1 MTESIDREAQNEFVQ
16 NDDGYK
22 LVLDRHQKMFAA
34 ANEQER
40 QILIEG
46 RKVARVVRLMDIC
59 IDKFCS
65 CADVTAGSSEDK
77 VLQEY
82 TGEDAESWFDEFEQ
96 SKDLLQELLLD
107 QCSKVL
113 TAKYKAKK
121 IREEVQMHCDQLR
134 AARGEAE
141 KRYVASLQ
149 PVKRGPARPKKNAA

>member
-121 IREEVQMHCDQLR
+121 IREEVQMHCAQLR

-149 PVKRGPARPKKNAA
+149 PVKRGPVRPKKNAA

>member
-1 MTESIDREAQNEFVQ
+1 M
-16 NDDGYK
+16 
-22 LVLDRHQKMFAA
+22 
-34 ANEQER
+34 
-40 QILIEG
+40 
-46 RKVARVVRLMDIC
+46 
-59 IDKFCS
+59 
-65 CADVTAGSSEDK
+65 
-77 VLQEY
+77 LQEY

-149 PVKRGPARPKKNAA
+149 PVKRGPGRPKMNAA

>member
-1 MTESIDREAQNEFVQ
+1 MTEAIDRQAQNEFVQ

-22 LVLDRHQKMFAA
+22 LVLERHQKMFAA

-46 RKVARVVRLMDIC
+46 RKVARAVRLMDIC

-65 CADVTAGSSEDK
+65 CADVTEGSSEDK

-82 TGEDAESWFDEFEQ
+82 TGEDAESWFYEFEQ
-96 SKDLLQELLLD
+96 SKNLLQELLLD

-121 IREEVQMHCDQLR
+121 IREEAQMHCDQLR
-134 AARGEAE
+134 AAREEAE

-149 PVKRGPARPKKNAA
+149 PAKRGPGRPKKSAA